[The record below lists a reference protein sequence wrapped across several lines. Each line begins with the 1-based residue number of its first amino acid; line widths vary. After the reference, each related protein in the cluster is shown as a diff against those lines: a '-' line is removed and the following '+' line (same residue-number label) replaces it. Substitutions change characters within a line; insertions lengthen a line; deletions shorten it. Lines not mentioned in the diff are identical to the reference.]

1 METVAGGLS
10 ECREP
15 DNARGAVGGEP
26 FLDEGIRREMIAVL
40 PQLRRFAYGLTG
52 SIADGDDLVQA
63 TCERAIANLDKW
75 EVGTRLDSWMF
86 RIAQNLHRN
95 AIRDTRSRAAKLDD
109 LGQASPGSTDGEAR
123 QEERSTLAAVRRFL
137 EGLPEEQRTVM
148 LLICVEGRSY
158 KEVAEITGLPVGT
171 VTSRL
176 GRARTAL
183 REYLDGPGENG
194 GHGSEAAAAPQSQ
207 AQGGAA

>member
-1 METVAGGLS
+1 METARGVLS
-10 ECREP
+10 GCRET
-15 DNARGAVGGEP
+15 RGPPEAVGGEQH
-26 FLDEGIRREMIAVL
+26 LDEGIRREMIAVL

-52 SIADGDDLVQA
+52 SIPDGDDLAQA

-75 EVGTRLDSWMF
+75 QVGTRLDSWMF

-109 LGQASPGSTDGEAR
+109 LGRQSEASTDGQTR
-123 QEERSTLAAVRRFL
+123 QEERSTLTAVRRCL
-137 EGLPEEQRTVM
+137 DALPEEQRCVM
-148 LLICVEGRSY
+148 LLVCVEGRSY
-158 KEVAEITGLPVGT
+158 KEVAEIIGLPIGT

-183 REYLDGPGENG
+183 RQYLDGG
-194 GHGSEAAAAPQSQ
+194 GQSAAEGNQDATKR
-207 AQGGAA
+207 GGVA

>member
-1 METVAGGLS
+1 
-10 ECREP
+10 
-15 DNARGAVGGEP
+15 
-26 FLDEGIRREMIAVL
+26 MIAVL

-52 SIADGDDLVQA
+52 SIPDGDDLVQA

-95 AIRDTRSRAAKLDD
+95 ALRDTRSRAAKLDD
-109 LGQASPGSTDGEAR
+109 LGHHSAGSTDGAAR

-137 EGLPEEQRTVM
+137 DGLPEEQRSVM
-148 LLICVEGRSY
+148 LLVCVEGRSY

-176 GRARTAL
+176 GRARAEL
-183 REYLDGPGENG
+183 RSYLDG
-194 GHGSEAAAAPQSQ
+194 AAPLGDAAQSQ
-207 AQGGAA
+207 GGVG